1 MKLKSIQYSQYDGQP
16 REWRL
21 EDCTLGDINL
31 IVGKNATGKTK
42 ALNIISALADS
53 LSGDSK
59 QKLDTGDW
67 DVAFENEGIEI
78 RYLLKWKD
86 KKIVQ
91 DKLIQAGK
99 TLLQRGADGTGKIF
113 AEKLKKDFDFQPPSD
128 ELAVVNRRDTIQHPF
143 LNQLY
148 GWGKA
153 VRYFRFGTPM
163 GRDRLVVIASGS
175 DFLEQELN
183 LKDTNQAVEIFLK
196 GQKEYPK
203 DYALSIIA
211 DMEKIGY
218 GLDDISVKKIEIIA
232 SNQLP
237 TEVSGISV
245 KERDLDATTLQHE
258 ISTGMFRALSL
269 IIQLNYFLLFSL
281 PSCILIDDIGEGL
294 DFSRS
299 TALIDLLIEKIKG
312 TKIQLIMATN
322 DRFVMNRVPLEY
334 WSVIRRLP
342 NMSKIYNYQN
352 SKELFDN
359 FEFTGLSNF
368 DFFSS
373 DYLLDFGQNEWDIEL
388 KTRKRKNAKTR

>member
-1 MKLKSIQYSQYDGQP
+1 MKLKSIQYSQYAEQP

-42 ALNIISALADS
+42 VLNIISALANF

-59 QKLDTGDW
+59 QKLDVGDW
-67 DVAFENEGIEI
+67 DVLFENDGMEI

-86 KKIVQ
+86 KKIIQ
-91 DKLIQAGK
+91 EKLIQAGK

-113 AEKLKKDFDFQPPSD
+113 AEKLKDDLDFQPPSD

-143 LNQLY
+143 LNQLH

-153 VRYFRFGTPM
+153 VRHFRFGTPM
-163 GRDRLVVIASGS
+163 GRDRVVVIVSGS
-175 DFLEQELN
+175 GLPEQELN
-183 LKDTNQAVEIFLK
+183 LKATDQAIEIFMK
-196 GQKEYPK
+196 GEKEYPK
-203 DYALSIIA
+203 DYVHSIIA

-218 GLDDISVKKIEIIA
+218 GLDNISVQKIEVIA

-237 TEVSGISV
+237 TVASGISV
-245 KERDLDATTLQHE
+245 QEKDLAATTLHHE

-269 IIQLNYFLLFSL
+269 IIQLNYFLLASL

-299 TALIDLLIEKIKG
+299 IALIDLLIEKVKG

-342 NMSKIYNYQN
+342 NMSKIYNYRN
-352 SKELFDN
+352 SKELFDD

-373 DYLLDFGQNEWDIEL
+373 DYLETKLFEKSASQ
-388 KTRKRKNAKTR
+388 

>member
-42 ALNIISALADS
+42 ALNIISALANF

-59 QKLDTGDW
+59 QKLNTGDW
-67 DVAFENEGIEI
+67 DVVFENEGMEI

-86 KKIVQ
+86 KRIVQ
-91 DKLIQAGK
+91 EKLIQAGK

-113 AEKLKKDFDFQPPSD
+113 AEKANLDLDFQPPSD
-128 ELAVVNRRDTIQHPF
+128 ELAVVNRRDTIQHPV

-153 VRYFRFGTPM
+153 MRHFRFGTPM
-163 GRDRLVVIASGS
+163 GQDRAVVIVSGS
-175 DFLEQELN
+175 GLSEQELN
-183 LKDTNQAVEIFLK
+183 LKAPNQVVEIFMK
-196 GQKEYPK
+196 GEKEHKKY
-203 DYALSIIA
+203 YAHSIIA
-211 DMEKIGY
+211 DMKKIGY
-218 GLDDISVKKIEIIA
+218 ELDYISVQKIEVIA

-237 TEVSGISV
+237 TVASGISV
-245 KERDLDATTLQHE
+245 QEKDLAATTLHHE

-269 IIQLNYFLLFSL
+269 IIQLNYSLLASL

-299 TALIDLLIEKIKG
+299 TALIDLLIGKVKG
-312 TKIQLIMATN
+312 TKAQLIISTN
-322 DRFVMNRVPLEY
+322 DRFAMNRVPLEY

-342 NMSKIYNYQN
+342 NMSKIYNYRN
-352 SKELFDN
+352 SKELFDD
-359 FEFTGLSNF
+359 FEFTGLSSF

-373 DYLLDFGQNEWDIEL
+373 DYLETKLFEKSASQ
-388 KTRKRKNAKTR
+388 

>member
-1 MKLKSIQYSQYDGQP
+1 MKLKSIRYSQYDGQP

-42 ALNIISALADS
+42 VLNVISALANF

-59 QKLDTGDW
+59 QKLGTGNW
-67 DVAFENEGIEI
+67 DVLFENEGMEI
-78 RYLLKWKD
+78 RYLLKWKN
-86 KKIVQ
+86 KKIIQ
-91 DKLIQAGK
+91 EKLIQAGK

-113 AEKLKKDFDFQPPSD
+113 AEKLKDDLDFQPPSD

-143 LNQLY
+143 LNQLH

-153 VRYFRFGTPM
+153 VRHFRFGTPM
-163 GRDRLVVIASGS
+163 GRDRVVVIVSGS
-175 DFLEQELN
+175 GLPEQELN
-183 LKDTNQAVEIFLK
+183 LKATDQAIEIFMK
-196 GQKEYPK
+196 GEKEYPK
-203 DYALSIIA
+203 DYVHSIIA

-218 GLDDISVKKIEIIA
+218 GLDNISVQKIEVIA

-237 TEVSGISV
+237 TVASGISV
-245 KERDLDATTLQHE
+245 QEKDLAATTLHHE

-269 IIQLNYFLLFSL
+269 IIQLNYFLLASL

-299 TALIDLLIEKIKG
+299 IALIDLLIEKVKG

-334 WSVIRRLP
+334 WSVIRRL
-342 NMSKIYNYQN
+342 
-352 SKELFDN
+352 L
-359 FEFTGLSNF
+359 
-368 DFFSS
+368 
-373 DYLLDFGQNEWDIEL
+373 
-388 KTRKRKNAKTR
+388 